1 MLTPKDVVLEV
12 HELQSMSIN
21 LIFLSCLIVSG
32 YYALGNSGRAL
43 VDISI
48 VISQIGDLSVYY
60 FSFSVTQY
68 EISTTCTCICIILF
82 IT

>member
-12 HELQSMSIN
+12 LELQSMSIN
-21 LIFLSCLIVSG
+21 LFLSCLIVSG

-48 VISQIGDLSVYY
+48 VISQIGDLSDVYY
-60 FSFSVTQY
+60 FSFSV
-68 EISTTCTCICIILF
+68 IHIK
-82 IT
+82 